1 MQQQQQPPVIIVGAG
16 PSGLA
21 TAACLSL
28 HSIPYII
35 LEREDC
41 SASLWKKYSYDRL
54 HLHLHKQ
61 FCELPHLHLPFPDS
75 YPRFIS
81 KEQFISYLDDY
92 VSHFKIDPLYRRCVE
107 SAEFDESTEKWIVK
121 ARDLGSNEV
130 EEFKGRFL
138 AVASGEACDP
148 YTPDIQGL
156 ESFSGLLL
164 HSTQFRNGKAFRDK
178 NVLVVGSGNSGME
191 IAMDLANH
199 GAKTSIVVRSPV
211 HILSRE
217 MVYLGLNLL
226 KYIPVNVV
234 DSLMIMLSKLVYRDM
249 SKYGISRPKEGP
261 FFMKVAY
268 GKYPVFDVGTYSKI
282 KSQEIQVLP
291 AISSIRGNEVVFHNG
306 KAHGFDTIVFCTGFK
321 RSTHLWLK
329 GDDYLL
335 NDDGIPKPSFPN
347 HWKGNNGLYCIGLSR
362 RGLYG
367 ASSDAQN
374 ITNDIKSLLK

>member
-1 MQQQQQPPVIIVGAG
+1 MQEQQSPVIIVGAG

-21 TAACLSL
+21 TAASL
-28 HSIPYII
+28 NLNSIPYII

-41 SASLWKKYSYDRL
+41 FASLWKKYSYDRL
-54 HLHLHKQ
+54 HLHLYKQ
-61 FCELPHLHLPFPDS
+61 FCELPHLPFPDS

-92 VSHFKIDPLYRRCVE
+92 VSRFKITPLYRRCVE
-107 SAEFDESTEKWIVK
+107 SAEFDEATEKWIVK
-121 ARDLGSNEV
+121 ARNLDSNED

-138 AVASGEACDP
+138 AVASGEASNP
-148 YTPDIQGL
+148 HTPEIEGL
-156 ESFSGLLL
+156 KSFPGLVL

-191 IAMDLANH
+191 IALDLANH
-199 GAKTSIVVRSPV
+199 GAKTSIVVRSLV

-226 KYIPVNVV
+226 KYVPVNVV
-234 DSLMIMLSKLVYRDM
+234 DSLMIMLSKLVYGDL
-249 SKYGISRPKEGP
+249 SKYGIIRPTEGP

-291 AISSIRGNEVVFHNG
+291 AISSIRGDEVVFDNG
-306 KAHGFDTIVFCTGFK
+306 KAHAFDTIVFCTGFK

-335 NDDGIPKPSFPN
+335 NGDGIPKPSFPN
-347 HWKGNNGLYCIGLSR
+347 HWKGNNGLYCVGLSR

-374 ITNDIKSLLK
+374 IANDIKKSLLK